1 MKLTYTGIPEAFTP
15 AENKRI
21 EHRLAKLSKLL
32 DSSRGE
38 AEAHVT
44 VAAQRHLQRAEITL
58 QYRDHQLVSESSA
71 ADAFTALTDAAEKL
85 EKQILKLREKWRD
98 TKRGPKQELE
108 EAPAAEAPVANES
121 KRAAA
126 APAARTSAPA
136 DLEPETEAGPQVVRV
151 NHHERRKP
159 MTVDEAMLEIDA
171 RDYVVY
177 RDAATGRVSVLIKR
191 PDGNFDLIEA

>member
-1 MKLTYTGIPEAFTP
+1 MKLTYTHIPEAFTP
-15 AENKRI
+15 AENNKI
-21 EHRLAKLSKLL
+21 EHKFAKLSKLL
-32 DSSRGE
+32 DNSRGE
-38 AEAHVT
+38 AEAHVIL
-44 VAAQRHLQRAEITL
+44 AAQRHLQRAEITL
-58 QYRDHQLVSESSA
+58 QYRDHQLVSESAA
-71 ADAFTALTDAAEKL
+71 ADAFTALADAADKL

-126 APAARTSAPA
+126 PAVGRAPAQA
-136 DLEPETEAGPQVVRV
+136 DAEPETEAGPQVVRV

-159 MTVDEAMLEIDA
+159 MTIDEAMLEIDA

-177 RDAATGRVSVLIKR
+177 RDATTGRVSVLIKR
-191 PDGNFDLIEA
+191 SDGNFDLIEA